1 MIAYVDTSAAAKLLI
16 EEPESETL
24 ATYLDKLVADDVSLM
39 SSILLETELRRLAVR
54 GDVNQALVS
63 QVLHRFDLVEPDRA
77 MFMEAGLLPGPQLR
91 TLDALHIITAVRV
104 GADTLVGYDAGQRD
118 AAGSLGISVVSP

>member
-54 GDVNQALVS
+54 GDVNQVLVS
-63 QVLHRFDLVEPDRA
+63 QVLHRFDLIEPDRA
-77 MFMEAGLLPGPQLR
+77 MFMEAGLLPGPHLR

-104 GADTLVGYDAGQRD
+104 GADTLVGYDARQRD